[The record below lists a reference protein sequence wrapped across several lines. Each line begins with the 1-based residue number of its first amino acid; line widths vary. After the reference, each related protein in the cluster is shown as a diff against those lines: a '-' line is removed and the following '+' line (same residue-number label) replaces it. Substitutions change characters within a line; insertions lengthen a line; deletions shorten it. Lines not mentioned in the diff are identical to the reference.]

1 MGPVVTEIED
11 VDELLS
17 GLETSKLDDA
27 AILNWLV
34 IAPLRIWH
42 SNTGAVGKFEFV
54 EMRPVPSRK
63 RIVKCGTKV
72 GERMRRGGSKESTR
86 PRPAALPTTLDQVN
100 IYGDPLSSRRVRPA
114 LRSASTPNA
123 DLTRS
128 RRGFSHRWR
137 RRRP

>member
-17 GLETSKLDDA
+17 GLETSKLDET

-54 EMRPVPSRK
+54 EM
-63 RIVKCGTKV
+63 
-72 GERMRRGGSKESTR
+72 
-86 PRPAALPTTLDQVN
+86 
-100 IYGDPLSSRRVRPA
+100 
-114 LRSASTPNA
+114 
-123 DLTRS
+123 
-128 RRGFSHRWR
+128 
-137 RRRP
+137 

>member
-1 MGPVVTEIED
+1 MRPIVTEVED

-54 EMRPVPSRK
+54 EM
-63 RIVKCGTKV
+63 
-72 GERMRRGGSKESTR
+72 
-86 PRPAALPTTLDQVN
+86 
-100 IYGDPLSSRRVRPA
+100 
-114 LRSASTPNA
+114 
-123 DLTRS
+123 
-128 RRGFSHRWR
+128 
-137 RRRP
+137 